1 MEKYELIATTTFG
14 LEAVVKHELEQLN
27 FEIKS
32 VENGKVNFYSDLAG
46 IAKANLWLRCAD
58 RVLLKVGEFKAL
70 TFDELFD
77 KTKNLNWPYYIT
89 KNGKFTVLGQSV
101 KSKLFSISD
110 SQSIVKKAIVE
121 KMKAKYKIDWFEETG
136 PDFTVKVSLLN
147 DIATLTIDTTGEEA
161 LHKRGYRIQAIKA
174 PIKETLAAGLIYL
187 SFWNKER
194 ILQDVFCGSGTI
206 PIEAAMIG
214 RNIAPGLTRD
224 FASKHWPLIDK
235 NIWQDSIREAY
246 KQIDYNAKLDIRA
259 SDIDED
265 NLKAA
270 IENADEAGVLDT
282 IEFEQ
287 CDFKYAKYKGDYGII
302 ISNPPYGTRLA
313 NDNNLTDLYEDM
325 KKVFRRLKT
334 WSKYIITDEENLEKY
349 LKMQADRKRVLFN
362 GRIKTTYYQFY
373 GPKPK

>member
-32 VENGKVNFYSDLAG
+32 VENGKVNFYSDLVG